1 MRYDPGSHGGYI
13 ETKDQTFFT
22 GLTINSD
29 MPLFANTGSA
39 GTSQSPDFFDTATS
53 NYVNVG
59 KPKGEMG
66 WIFLGWAWVD
76 GDGLGWQDYSDAP
89 ITIDGLVYNRAEK
102 PTKVT
107 FRTTFVAQWTP
118 TETIVRFQPNKGSIA
133 PGHETEMANKTLYV
147 GDTVVLPAANAVF
160 RDGYVFEGWSMEENG
175 DATLQPGDK
184 VTVVGSPG
192 GMNIWAIW
200 SKLSYTLHYDSQGGS
215 SVPDL
220 TGVAGW
226 QEPRECRRPD
236 ASRLH
241 LCRLVL
247 QPRHHHP
254 GGPGQGR

>member
-147 GDTVVLPAANAVF
+147 GDTVVLPRPTRSSAMATSSRAGPWRRTATPPCSPVTRSPSSAA
-160 RDGYVFEGWSMEENG
+160 
-175 DATLQPGDK
+175 P
-184 VTVVGSPG
+184 
-192 GMNIWAIW
+192 
-200 SKLSYTLHYDSQGGS
+200 
-215 SVPDL
+215 
-220 TGVAGW
+220 VA
-226 QEPRECRRPD
+226 
-236 ASRLH
+236 
-241 LCRLVL
+241 
-247 QPRHHHP
+247 
-254 GGPGQGR
+254 